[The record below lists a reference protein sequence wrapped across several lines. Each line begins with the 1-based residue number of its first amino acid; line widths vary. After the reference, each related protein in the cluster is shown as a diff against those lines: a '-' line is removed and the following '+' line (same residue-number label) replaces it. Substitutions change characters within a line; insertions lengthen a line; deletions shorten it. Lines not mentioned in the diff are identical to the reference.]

1 MTKSPMGV
9 QNEFRTQNAHKI
21 PSQYDSVTAMDIK
34 QNKLLPYLG
43 IKDIH
48 LASNILKHVHFSSY

>member
-1 MTKSPMGV
+1 MSLG
-9 QNEFRTQNAHKI
+9 HKI
-21 PSQYDSVTAMDIK
+21 PSQYDSVTAMHIK

-48 LASNILKHVHFSSY
+48 LTSNILKRAHFNSY

>member
-1 MTKSPMGV
+1 MGV

-21 PSQYDSVTAMDIK
+21 PSQYESVTAMHIK

-48 LASNILKHVHFSSY
+48 LASSILKHVDFSS

>member
-1 MTKSPMGV
+1 MGV

-21 PSQYDSVTAMDIK
+21 PPQYDSVTVMHIK

-43 IKDIH
+43 IQDTH
-48 LASNILKHVHFSSY
+48 LASSILKHVYFSSY